1 MNAELANHP
10 LNQVARV
17 LTWGALGLLAYGAT
31 SWVVA
36 QPWFALTTLEVK
48 TPVAHVTEEQIRLV
62 AERRVRGTFFTVD
75 LEHVRESLEKLP
87 WVREARVERRWPD
100 TLVVSLVEQVPVAR
114 WNDNALVNSE
124 GGVFVAAAAGNL
136 PRLSGPEDSSAEVV
150 AAYRRYQAALAP
162 LDMRIAELRLSP
174 RRAWWI
180 RLDNGMQLALGRQ
193 QTDARLARFVTFYPR
208 LLAAQAATPIAPANA
223 DVPSNAPAAAEAAGV
238 SRKPA
243 APIIPLTVDLR
254 YADGFAVRMPNGA
267 SPFKSNPT

>member
-48 TPVAHVTEEQIRLV
+48 TPVKHVTEEQIRLV

-100 TLVVSLVEQVPVAR
+100 TLVVSLEEQVPVAR

-124 GGVFVAAAAGNL
+124 GGVFVAATSDAL
-136 PRLSGPEDSSAEVV
+136 PRLSGPEESSAEVV
-150 AAYRRYQAALAP
+150 DAYRRYQTALKP
-162 LDMRIAELRLSP
+162 LDMNIAELRLSP

-180 RLDNGMQLALGRQ
+180 RLDNGMQLVLGRQ
-193 QTDARLARFVTFYPR
+193 QTDVRLARFVSLYPR
-208 LLAAQAATPIAPANA
+208 LIAAQAVTPSVPALGEAP
-223 DVPSNAPAAAEAAGV
+223 SSTLAPAAAAAV
-238 SRKPA
+238 TLKPA
-243 APIIPLTVDLR
+243 APILPLRIDLR

-267 SPFKSNPT
+267 SPFKPSTS

>member
-114 WNDNALVNSE
+114 WNDNALVNGE
-124 GGVFVAAAAGNL
+124 GGVFVAAASDAL
-136 PRLSGPEDSSAEVV
+136 PRLSGPEESSAEVV
-150 AAYRRYQAALAP
+150 AAYQRYQTALKP
-162 LDMRIAELRLSP
+162 LDMNIAELRLSP

-180 RLDNGMQLALGRQ
+180 RLDNGMQLVLGRE
-193 QTDARLARFVTFYPR
+193 QTDARLARFVSLYPR
-208 LLAAQAATPIAPANA
+208 LMTAQAVTRLVPALDQAPGSALASAVAATV
-223 DVPSNAPAAAEAAGV
+223 DL
-238 SRKPA
+238 KPA
-243 APIIPLTVDLR
+243 ASILPLSVDLR

-267 SPFKSNPT
+267 SPFKPSTS